1 MKKYPAYKDSGIEWI
16 GEIPEDWEV
25 NRLQTIGVFSASGID
40 KKISPDEPLVSMVNY
55 MDIYGNPSKE
65 ISRNRPLMQVSCAT
79 DKIISCNLKKG
90 DLVFTPSSETKE
102 DIGLSALINEDLE
115 NTVFSYHTLR
125 LRFEKEIYHR
135 YKKYLCNNHFV
146 LNQFS
151 RQSKGTT
158 RQILVRDDFRNIRV
172 ITPTLP
178 EQQAIADFLDKKTEL
193 IDGLIEKKKRQI
205 ELLKEQRQAVI
216 NQAVTKGL
224 DPTVEMKGSGIE
236 WLGNIPKHWD
246 TKKLR
251 YVFSMNTGLSV
262 TKEELQE
269 SGIPCVNYGDIHTRY
284 GFDLDL
290 SRDNLKYVD
299 EKYLDE
305 KQSALATENDFIF
318 CDTSEDIEGSGNCVY
333 ISKLNDNQIFAG
345 SHTIIA
351 KPIIEVNSRYL
362 AYLFKAESWRTQI
375 RSIVYGIKVYSITQ
389 KILKDTFTL
398 LPPFT
403 EQQQIS
409 DYLDHFTK
417 NIDKSISKAEKQIEL
432 LQEYRTALITEA
444 VTGKIDVREAV

>member
-224 DPTVEMKGSGIE
+224 NPNVEMKDSGIE
-236 WLGNIPKHWD
+236 WIGQIPKHWEVKRLKFLGKAILGLTYSPDDIVEDETKGMLVLRSSNIQNSKLSLEDNVYVD
-246 TKKLR
+246 TK
-251 YVFSMNTGLSV
+251 VP
-262 TKEELQE
+262 EELITQE
-269 SGIPCVNYGDIHTRY
+269 GDILICSRNGSRQLIGKNLCIDDRSKQCTFGAFMTIFRSEHWRY
-284 GFDLDL
+284 L
-290 SRDNLKYVD
+290 SKVFNSTIFTSQSGMYLTSTINQLTVNTLNGLIIAIPPTPEEQEEVAIYID
-299 EKYLDE
+299 EK
-305 KQSALATENDFIF
+305 T
-318 CDTSEDIEGSGNCVY
+318 EDI
-333 ISKLNDNQIFAG
+333 
-345 SHTIIA
+345 
-351 KPIIEVNSRYL
+351 
-362 AYLFKAESWRTQI
+362 
-375 RSIVYGIKVYSITQ
+375 
-389 KILKDTFTL
+389 
-398 LPPFT
+398 
-403 EQQQIS
+403 
-409 DYLDHFTK
+409 
-417 NIDKSISKAEKQIEL
+417 DKGISKAEKQIEL
-432 LQEYRTALITEA
+432 LQEYRIVLISEA